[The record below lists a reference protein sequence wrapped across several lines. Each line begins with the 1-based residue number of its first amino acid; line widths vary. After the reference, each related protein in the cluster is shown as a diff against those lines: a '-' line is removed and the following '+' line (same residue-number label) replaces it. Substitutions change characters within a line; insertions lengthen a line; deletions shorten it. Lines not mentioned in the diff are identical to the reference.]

1 MTVRLGELP
10 VNKGLMV
17 GGAAEAAQASGRSGL
32 ITVRRALRGI
42 PRTPVVILT
51 LFLVCGIFGNF
62 ITPHD
67 PMKTNLGAAKSPPFF
82 QQGGS
87 TKYLL
92 GTDGFGRDILSR
104 IIKGAGISLQV
115 GFAVVVFAGSLGAV
129 IALLSGYLGG
139 WVDAVLMRITD
150 MLLSMPY
157 LMIAIA
163 LTAVLGPSKNNII
176 LIMAILGWASYARVL
191 RGEVLRIKG
200 ADFIKLAIVARAS
213 KARIMLR
220 HIFPNIVNTLIVLA
234 TLQLGSV
241 IIMESSLSFLGLG
254 VPPPEPAWGSMVAD
268 GRVMIFSSWWV
279 STWPGVAI
287 LLVVLSC
294 NLLGDWLR
302 LRLDP
307 KFRQL

>member
-1 MTVRLGELP
+1 MLIFQPGKEARETVQVLDRFRLI
-10 VNKGLMV
+10 KM
-17 GGAAEAAQASGRSGL
+17 
-32 ITVRRALRGI
+32 RRVIRGI
-42 PRTPVVILT
+42 PWIPVAILL
-51 LFLVCGIFGNF
+51 LFLFCGVFGNY
-62 ITPHD
+62 IEPRD
-67 PMKTNLGAAKSPPFF
+67 PMKTNLSAAKSPPFW
-82 QQGGS
+82 QKGGS
-87 TKYLL
+87 TKYFL

-104 IIKGAGISLQV
+104 IIRGARISLEV
-115 GFAVVVFAGSLGAV
+115 GFAVVVFAGALGAT

-139 WVDAVLMRITD
+139 WVDAILMRITD
-150 MLLSMPY
+150 MFLSMPY

-163 LTAVLGPSKNNII
+163 LAAVLGPSKHNII
-176 LIMAILGWASYARVL
+176 LIMAILGWAGYARVL

-200 ADFIKLAIVARAS
+200 ADFIKLAIVARAG

-220 HIFPNIVNTLIVLA
+220 HIFPNIVNTLVVLA
-234 TLQLGSV
+234 TLQLGIV

-268 GRVMIFSSWWV
+268 GRIMMFTAWWV
-279 STWPGVAI
+279 STWPGIAI

>member
-1 MTVRLGELP
+1 
-10 VNKGLMV
+10 
-17 GGAAEAAQASGRSGL
+17 
-32 ITVRRALRGI
+32 
-42 PRTPVVILT
+42 
-51 LFLVCGIFGNF
+51 
-62 ITPHD
+62 
-67 PMKTNLGAAKSPPFF
+67 
-82 QQGGS
+82 
-87 TKYLL
+87 
-92 GTDGFGRDILSR
+92 
-104 IIKGAGISLQV
+104 V
-115 GFAVVVFAGSLGAV
+115 GFAVVVFAGTLGAV

-150 MLLSMPY
+150 MFLSMPY

-163 LTAVLGPSKNNII
+163 LAAVLGPSKHNII
-176 LIMAILGWASYARVL
+176 LIMAILGWAGYARVL

-200 ADFIKLAIVARAS
+200 ADFIKLAIVARAG

-220 HIFPNIVNTLIVLA
+220 HIFPNIVNTLVVLA
-234 TLQLGSV
+234 TLQLGIV

-268 GRVMIFSSWWV
+268 GRVLMFTSWWV
-279 STWPGVAI
+279 STWPGIAI

>member
-1 MTVRLGELP
+1 MLNFQPSEEARETVQVLDRFRLI
-10 VNKGLMV
+10 KM
-17 GGAAEAAQASGRSGL
+17 
-32 ITVRRALRGI
+32 RRVIRGI
-42 PRTPVVILT
+42 PWIPVAILL
-51 LFLVCGIFGNF
+51 LFLICGIFGSY
-62 ITPHD
+62 IEPHD
-67 PMKTNLGAAKSPPFF
+67 PMKTNLSAAKSPPFWHK
-82 QQGGS
+82 GGS
-87 TKYLL
+87 TKYFL

-104 IIKGAGISLQV
+104 IIRGAGISLQV
-115 GFAVVVFAGSLGAV
+115 GFAVVVFAGALGTV

-150 MLLSMPY
+150 MFLSMPY

-163 LTAVLGPSKNNII
+163 LAAVLGPSKNNII
-176 LIMAILGWASYARVL
+176 LIMAILGWAGYARVL
-191 RGEVLRIKG
+191 RGEVLRIKES
-200 ADFIKLAIVARAS
+200 DFIKLAIVARAG

-220 HIFPNIVNTLIVLA
+220 HIFPNIVNTLVVLA
-234 TLQLGSV
+234 TLQLGIV

-268 GRVMIFSSWWV
+268 GRVMMFSAWWI
-279 STWPGVAI
+279 STWPGIAI

-302 LRLDP
+302 VRMDP